1 MEKETVILERL
12 AIVEEA
18 NKHQERR
25 LDKLEESD
33 KALQRLAALTEL
45 QKEANEKISTQMVKI
60 GDTLTSV
67 SQNLGEMNSKVTSM
81 ESRMETIEDQQSKFS
96 INWVTTI
103 GSTAGKILVAVL
115 IAAVVYFL
123 GFK

>member
-25 LDKLEESD
+25 LDKLEEND
-33 KALQRLAALTEL
+33 KALQRLVTLTEL
-45 QKEANEKISTQMVKI
+45 QKETNEKISNEMVKF
-60 GDTLTSV
+60 GDTLTNV
-67 SQNLGEMNSKVTSM
+67 SQSLGEMNSKVTSM
-81 ESRMETIEDQQSKFS
+81 ESRMESIEDQQSKFS

-115 IAAVVYFL
+115 IAATVYFL

>member
-25 LDKLEESD
+25 LDKLEEND
-33 KALQRLAALTEL
+33 KALQRLVTLTEL
-45 QKEANEKISTQMVKI
+45 QKETNEKISNEMVKF
-60 GDTLTSV
+60 GDTLTNV
-67 SQNLGEMNSKVTSM
+67 SQSLGEMNSKVTSM
-81 ESRMETIEDQQSKFS
+81 ESRMESIEDQQSKFS